1 MKRWTAFF
9 MCMVLVLMTVG
20 CGGNQGEGA
29 GADTSVPVEL
39 RWLIAG
45 SNELEDEQLVF
56 DEFNKRL
63 AEYLPNTT
71 VKFETIPFTDYGEK
85 WKLLAA
91 SRENYDLVWS
101 GWMLD
106 YPAEVERGS
115 YVELDGLLEQY
126 GQDIKAELPQWLLDR
141 NRIDG
146 KLYSIPNYQM
156 SGIINGIFVKKD
168 VAEKYLDIEAVE
180 KFVAKE
186 KGYTVEDYKIFEDFL
201 SKAKANGEMGKGVAY
216 SFYEEMM
223 RCQIGNPGGEIEWM
237 KGGSKCFVNFGDES
251 RTVYD
256 ICLDLPEA
264 EKYYEI
270 TNDWYNKG
278 YMRKD
283 ILSVQDKKE
292 DIGKANGN
300 ILWSGQCFE
309 GAAEQF
315 KEQYGFEVLVFP
327 ERCAYIDS
335 SVSSTNTAI
344 AATSKNPERAMM
356 LLNLMNSKKGKDLYN
371 LLVYGIEGVH
381 YNKVSDT
388 RIEWLGEEAP
398 GSNTGNKY
406 GYQTWVLGNTFNA
419 YETQFDIEGWNDY
432 ILNDVNA
439 NAEKSVLMGFTLD
452 TKPIQLELSQYA
464 SIMKEYEYLETGAA
478 ADYKKL
484 LKERND
490 KLKAAGGEKIKDE
503 IQKQINEWVKNV
515 NP

>member
-1 MKRWTAFF
+1 MKRLIALFV
-9 MCMVLVLMTVG
+9 CIVLVLMTVG
-20 CGGNQGEGA
+20 CGKTENTGV
-29 GADTSVPVEL
+29 GADPNAQVEL
-39 RWLIAG
+39 RWLFAG

-56 DEFNKRL
+56 DEFNKHL
-63 AEYLPNTT
+63 AELLPNTT

-91 SRENYDLVWS
+91 SRENYDLVWN

-106 YPAEVERGS
+106 YPSEVERGS
-115 YVELDGLLEQY
+115 YIALDELLDKY

-156 SGIINGIFVKKD
+156 SGIISGIFVKKD

-180 KFVAKE
+180 KFIAKE
-186 KGYTVEDYKIFEDFL
+186 TGYTVEDYKIFEDFL
-201 SKAKANGEMGKGVAY
+201 QKAKDNGEMGKGVAY
-216 SFYEEMM
+216 SFYELM

-251 RTVYD
+251 RKVYD
-256 ICLDLPEA
+256 LCLDIPEA

-278 YMRKD
+278 FIRKD

-292 DIGKANGN
+292 DIGKENGN
-300 ILWSGQCFE
+300 ILWYDQCFK

-315 KEQYGFEVLVFP
+315 KDKYGFEVLVFP
-327 ERCAYIDS
+327 KKCATIDS
-335 SVSSTNTAI
+335 SISSTNTAI
-344 AATSKNPERAMM
+344 AATSANPERAMM
-356 LLNLMNSKKGKDLYN
+356 LLNLMNSQKGKDLYN
-371 LLVYGIEGVH
+371 LLVYGIEGTH
-381 YNKVSDT
+381 YNKISDT
-388 RIEWLGEEAP
+388 QIEWLGEEAP

-406 GYQTWVLGNTFNA
+406 GYNKWVLGNTFNA
-419 YETQFDIEGWNDY
+419 YETQYDAEGWNDY
-432 ILNDVNA
+432 ILNDVNV
-439 NAEKSVLMGFTLD
+439 NAEKSVLMGFSLD

-478 ADYKKL
+478 ADYKAL
-484 LKERND
+484 VKERND
-490 KLKAAGGEKIKDE
+490 KLKAAGGEKIRVE
-503 IQKQINEWVKNV
+503 IQRQIDEWVKKV